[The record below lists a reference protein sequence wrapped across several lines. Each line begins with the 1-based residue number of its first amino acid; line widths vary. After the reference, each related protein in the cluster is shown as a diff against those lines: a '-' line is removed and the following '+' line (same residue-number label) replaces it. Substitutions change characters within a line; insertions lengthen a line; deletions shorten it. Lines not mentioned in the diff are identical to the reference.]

1 MLIGPERDPH
11 LQIDDGVPFPVERC
25 EVVRQVDHSLLTAVV
40 HGQEAYRF
48 PVGARVTLW
57 AGGSVLFVG
66 RAMTHDRVLDL
77 MSTEADGELRG
88 DETI

>member
-1 MLIGPERDPH
+1 VLIGPERDPH

-40 HGQEAYRF
+40 HGEEAYRF

-57 AGGSVLFVG
+57 AGGSVLFMG

-77 MSTEADGELRG
+77 MSTEADGELHT